1 MCFHTC
7 LSTWEEYRRREMSEC
22 TPHISLFLSF
32 TNTRI
37 VSWINFLIVAV
48 ITMWRNCRQ
57 QTKMIGAQWGSST
70 ETLETCQHQ
79 PYEKVRLVLT
89 CVDRVVHSWSV
100 LSRKCCSTKLPSSL
114 WLIIASAIEGM
125 WPTANAAPSELV
137 DSGSV
142 DVITFLPLGV
152 DTET

>member
-1 MCFHTC
+1 MQTPTWFNREYNVKCNNSWCYIDQLINQELICFHTC

-37 VSWINFLIVAV
+37 VSWIHFLLVAV

-89 CVDRVVHSWSV
+89 CVDRELYILDQSCPENV
-100 LSRKCCSTKLPSSL
+100 
-114 WLIIASAIEGM
+114 I
-125 WPTANAAPSELV
+125 APSYQAHC
-137 DSGSV
+137 GW
-142 DVITFLPLGV
+142 
-152 DTET
+152 